1 MVSLL
6 QWDAALRALVVLLC
20 LVAIVYAWLS
30 EPLHPHERLENA
42 FFLLPLGCLL
52 AVGLV
57 WLGQLDALTSNKA
70 HMSMLA
76 AHGVYVAVALFLLA
90 CAHLSRTLFG
100 KGVSALAVLGAAAL
114 GGALWIDQAK
124 TELVVAWVVLSV
136 VCVVLACTGL
146 VWKLKIDASA
156 KSFLL
161 VIAGLWGLGLML
173 DGLLVQRPY
182 RLAVQVGHFFY
193 FAYLFLIWQLFTERV
208 LWVQSKPLAGQATSG
223 PNGVA
228 SFESLSQATD
238 FKSVHESVVLAVS
251 EERQR
256 IAQDIHDGV
265 GSHLVGL
272 IASLDPKSS
281 LHRRIMMGL
290 ECCLLDLKMTID
302 SVDNQDAN
310 IFDALGRLRYRLQ
323 PSLDRAGIKMI
334 WRVDFSGPLVSVR
347 PQEVSHLVHIVQECL
362 ANVLQHSEA
371 NKVQLMCR
379 YEAEPE
385 PRLRLEVQDNG
396 KGIDKAK
403 AQEAIGKGLTG
414 MQTRAKQLGVSL
426 HIGTQQ
432 GVGTRVRIY
441 LPLRAANAIA
451 QA

>member
-1 MVSLL
+1 MASLL
-6 QWDAALRALVVLLC
+6 QWDVALGALVVLVSLG
-20 LVAIVYAWLS
+20 AIVYAWLS
-30 EPLHPHERLENA
+30 EPLHPHEALENS
-42 FFLLPLGCLL
+42 FFLLPSGCLL
-52 AVGLV
+52 AVGLG
-57 WLGQLDALTSNKA
+57 WLGQLEVLHSRNAYLL
-70 HMSMLA
+70 MLA
-76 AHGVYVAVALFLLA
+76 AHGVFVAVALFLLA
-90 CAHLSRTLFG
+90 CANLLRTLFG
-100 KGVSALAVLGAAAL
+100 KGVMALAVLGTVVL
-114 GGALWIDQAK
+114 GGALWMDQSPSA
-124 TELVVAWVVLSV
+124 LVAAWVVLSL
-136 VCVVLACTGL
+136 VCVVFACAGL

-161 VIAGLWGLGLML
+161 VAAGLWGLGLML
-173 DGLLVQRPY
+173 DGLLVQRPDG
-182 RLAVQVGHFFY
+182 LAVQAGHFFY
-193 FAYLFLIWQLFTERV
+193 FAYLFLLWQLFTERV
-208 LWVQSKPLAGQATSG
+208 QWVRSKPLAGQA
-223 PNGVA
+223 NGMANGTV
-228 SFESLSQATD
+228 SLDGLSQATD
-238 FKSVHESVVLAVS
+238 LKSVQESVILAVT

-281 LHRRIMMGL
+281 MHRRIMMGL

-323 PSLDRAGIKMI
+323 PSLDRAGIKML
-334 WRVDFSGPLVSVR
+334 WKVDFSGPLVSIR
-347 PQEVSHLVHIVQECL
+347 PQEVTHLVHIVQECL

-371 NKVQLMCR
+371 NKVQLLCR

-396 KGIDKAK
+396 KGIDKTRSH
-403 AQEAIGKGLTG
+403 EAIGKGLSG
-414 MQTRAKQLGVSL
+414 MHARARQMGVSL

-432 GVGTRVRIY
+432 GVGTRVRVY
-441 LPLRAANAIA
+441 LPLRTANAVE

>member
-1 MVSLL
+1 MVLL
-6 QWDAALRALVVLLC
+6 PQWDVALRALVVLLS
-20 LVAIVYAWLS
+20 LAAIVYAWLS
-30 EPLHPHERLENA
+30 EPLHPHERMENA

-52 AVGLV
+52 AVGLG
-57 WLGQLDALTSNKA
+57 WLGQLDALHSSKT
-70 HMSMLA
+70 HMLMLA
-76 AHGVYVAVALFLLA
+76 AHGVYVTVAFFLLA
-90 CAHLSRTLFG
+90 CANLSRTLFG
-100 KGVSALAVLGAAAL
+100 KGVLALAVLGAVAL
-114 GGALWIDQAK
+114 GGALWLDQYKSA
-124 TELVVAWVVLSV
+124 LVVAWVVLSLA
-136 VCVVLACTGL
+136 CVVFACVGL

-161 VIAGLWGLGLML
+161 VAAGLWGLGLML
-173 DGLLVQRPY
+173 DGLLVQRPHA
-182 RLAVQVGHFFY
+182 LAVQAGHFFY
-193 FAYLFLIWQLFTERV
+193 FAYLFLIWQLWTERV
-208 LWVQSKPLAGQATSG
+208 HWVQSKSLAVQETIG

-228 SFESLSQATD
+228 SFGDLSQATD
-238 FKSVHESVVLAVS
+238 FKSMHESVVLAVS

-272 IASLDPKSS
+272 IASLDPNSP
-281 LHRRIMMGL
+281 LHRRIVMGL

-347 PQEVSHLVHIVQECL
+347 PQEVTHLLHIVQECL

-403 AQEAIGKGLTG
+403 AHEAIGKGLSG

-441 LPLRAANAIA
+441 LPLRTANAIA